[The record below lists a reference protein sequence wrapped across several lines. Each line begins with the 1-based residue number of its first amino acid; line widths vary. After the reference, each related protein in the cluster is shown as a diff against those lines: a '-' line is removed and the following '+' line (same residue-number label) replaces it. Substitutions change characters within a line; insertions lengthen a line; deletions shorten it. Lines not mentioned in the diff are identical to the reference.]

1 MKVDDY
7 TLDDG
12 TPWRLF
18 TPDNAHDGWAVLW
31 LQGFT
36 STIEGHNDGCERMSV
51 ASNVPFA
58 ILNYAGHGN
67 HPVPLERATRKQQF
81 EEVCAVYDELVSRG
95 FDKIIVIG
103 GSFGGYMAA
112 LLAGVREPQAVV
124 LRAAANYK
132 DEEFDCPYSETTES
146 KEGEAKD
153 LYRKSI
159 DKTYS
164 NKATEALKAF
174 DGTSYIIEHEA
185 DTVIVANI
193 PQSYYHVAKHGNY
206 IVIRGLEHSPKLMSN
221 AANWFDVVERWI
233 QTIIYATVHDPRAKS

>member
-1 MKVDDY
+1 MKVEDY
-7 TLDDG
+7 TLTDG

-18 TPDNAHDGWAVLW
+18 TPDNAHGGWAVLW

-36 STIEGHNDGCERMSV
+36 STIDGHSEGCERMSV
-51 ASNVPFA
+51 ASSVSFA

-67 HPVPLERATRKQQF
+67 HPVPLEQATRKQQF
-81 EEVCAVYDELVSRG
+81 EEVCAAYDELVSRG

-112 LLAGVREPQAVV
+112 LLAGVRKPQTVV

-132 DEEFDCPYSETTES
+132 DEEFEHPYSETTES

-164 NKATEALKAF
+164 NKANEALKAF

-185 DTVIVANI
+185 DTVIAANI

-206 IVIRGLEHSPKLMSN
+206 IVIRGLEHSPKHMTN
-221 AANWFDVVERWI
+221 AVEWFDIVERWI
-233 QTIIYATVHDPRAKS
+233 QTIIYAAVHDPRDMS